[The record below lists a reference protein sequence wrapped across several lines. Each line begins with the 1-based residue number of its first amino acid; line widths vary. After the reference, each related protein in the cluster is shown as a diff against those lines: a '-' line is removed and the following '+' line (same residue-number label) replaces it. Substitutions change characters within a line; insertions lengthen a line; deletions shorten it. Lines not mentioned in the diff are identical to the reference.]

1 MIDANLRNLQ
11 EIFAKPVH
19 HLIPT
24 FQRQYVWEKK
34 KQWEPLWEDV
44 RNTAER
50 YLQEKETTPV
60 EHMRGHFIG
69 AIVLQQELNPS
80 GGCDL
85 RLVIDGQQRLTTLQ
99 LMIDAT
105 QKVFEE
111 FDQHSVL
118 QDLVLNGE
126 TWVHDN
132 KEHFYKVWPTSMDQN
147 AFLHVMNNEPLE
159 KEHNPLIVK
168 AHEFF
173 KERVHQW
180 IKDDPQERANALVQ
194 TIIKLL
200 RIVVIDLGFK
210 DDPNII
216 FETLN
221 DRGTPLIQADLI
233 KNFILYTARQEK
245 GKSHADMLHHDYLG
259 KLGSQWWKNKA
270 RQGRLNRPRV
280 DIFLNYWI
288 TMQQE
293 TEVQAGNVFEAVRE
307 YADQI
312 SVSELAS
319 QIGSMAGVYQDIY
332 QGIQMVEK
340 TGRTDTELDRFLY
353 RWNAM
358 DAGVLTPVLL
368 RIFSFDLPVEK
379 RDRCLHIIESYLVRR
394 MVCRMTA
401 KDYNN
406 LFLSLLQKLKK
417 ENADETIRNFLA
429 DQRPDDR
436 LWPSDAHLENAF
448 IHEPLYRLRPQVRPR
463 FVLEAIEDQLREG
476 KAEDSIAKKLTI
488 EHVMPRE
495 WLRNWPLM
503 LDSDFLE
510 LSALEEAK
518 AERERLIHTIG
529 NLTLVTGKLNQS
541 LSNAPWAEK
550 RERLNTYSGLR
561 LKDSITSE
569 EVWNEETIR
578 ERSSYLAKVAMEV
591 WPHADRI

>member
-1 MIDANLRNLQ
+1 MIDANLLNLQ

-24 FQRQYVWEKK
+24 FQRQYVWEEK

-50 YLQEKETTPV
+50 YLREKETTPV
-60 EHMRGHFIG
+60 ERMRAHFIG

-80 GGCDL
+80 GGCEL

-99 LMIDAT
+99 LLIDAT
-105 QKVFEE
+105 QKVLEE
-111 FDQHSVL
+111 FEQQSALQH
-118 QDLVLNGE
+118 LVLNDKD
-126 TWVHDN
+126 WVRDN
-132 KEHFYKVWPTSMDQN
+132 DARFYKVWPTSMDQN
-147 AFLHVMNNEPLE
+147 AFLHVMSNEPLNE
-159 KEHNPLIVK
+159 EYNPLIVK
-168 AHEFF
+168 AHKFF
-173 KERVHQW
+173 KEQVHQW
-180 IKDDPQERANALVQ
+180 IKDDPQERANALEQ
-194 TIIKLL
+194 TIIRLL
-200 RIVVIDLGFK
+200 RIVVIDIDLE
-210 DDPNII
+210 DNPNII

-233 KNFILYTARQEK
+233 KNFILYTARHEK

-312 SVSELAS
+312 SVSKLAS

-332 QGIQMVEK
+332 QGIQIIEK

-379 RDRCLHIIESYLVRR
+379 RDRCLRIIESYLVRR

-406 LFLSLLQKLKK
+406 LFLSLLQKLEK
-417 ENADETIRNFLA
+417 ENADEMIRNFLA

-436 LWPSDAHLENAF
+436 LWPNDAHLENAF
-448 IHEPLYRLRPQVRPR
+448 IHEPLYRLRPQARPR

-495 WLRNWPLM
+495 WLRNWPLV
-503 LDSDFLE
+503 LGSDFLE

-529 NLTLVTGKLNQS
+529 NLTLVTGKLNKS

-550 RERLNTYSGLR
+550 RERLNTYSGLL
-561 LKDSITSE
+561 LKESITSKD
-569 EVWNEETIR
+569 VWNEETIK
-578 ERSSYLAKVAMEV
+578 ERSRYLAKVAAEV

>member
-1 MIDANLRNLQ
+1 MQANPRNLQ
-11 EIFAKPVH
+11 AIFATAVH
-19 HLIPT
+19 HLIPA
-24 FQRQYVWEKK
+24 FQRQYVWTEK

-44 RNTAER
+44 RSVAER
-50 YLQEKETTPV
+50 YLQEKETIPV
-60 EHMRGHFIG
+60 EHMRAHFIG
-69 AIVLQQELNPS
+69 AIVLQQEPNPS

-99 LMIDAT
+99 LLIDAT

-111 FDQHSVL
+111 FDQQSVL
-118 QDLVLNGE
+118 QHLVRNGE

-132 KEHFYKVWPTSMDQN
+132 KAHFYKVWPTSMDQN

-173 KERVHQW
+173 KEQVLQW
-180 IKDDPQERANALVQ
+180 IKDDPQERSNALVQ
-194 TIIKLL
+194 AIIKLL
-200 RIVVIDLGFK
+200 QIVVIDLEFN

-221 DRGTPLIQADLI
+221 DRGTPLIQADLV
-233 KNFILYTARQEK
+233 KNFILYTARSNESNSHA
-245 GKSHADMLHHDYLG
+245 GKSHADMLHRSYLR
-259 KLGSQWWKNKA
+259 KLGGQWWRKNA

-288 TMQQE
+288 TMQE
-293 TEVQAGNVFEAVRE
+293 RTEVQAGDVFRAVRK
-307 YADQI
+307 YAKKN
-312 SVSELAS
+312 SVSEIAS
-319 QIGSMAGVYQDIY
+319 QIGSMADIYRDIY
-332 QGIQMVEK
+332 QRIQIIEK
-340 TGRTDTELDRFLY
+340 TGRTDTALDRFLY

-368 RIFSFDLPVEK
+368 RILSFNLPPDKLE
-379 RDRCLHIIESYLVRR
+379 RCLHIIESYLVRR

-406 LFLSLLQKLKK
+406 LFLSLLQKLEK
-417 ENADETIRNFLA
+417 ENADEVIKTFLR
-429 DQRPDDR
+429 DQSADDR
-436 LWPSDAHLENAF
+436 IWPNDVHLKNAF
-448 IHEPLYRLRPQVRPR
+448 LQEPLYRIRSRGRLQ
-463 FVLEAIEDQLREG
+463 FVLVGIENWLREG
-476 KAEDSIAKKLTI
+476 KTEEQGWKDFNI
-488 EHVMPRE
+488 EHVMPQE
-495 WLRNWPLM
+495 WRRNWPLL
-503 LDSDFLE
+503 LDSNAIEDAE
-510 LSALEEAK
+510 

-529 NLTLVTGKLNQS
+529 NLTLVTGKLNKG

-550 RERLNTYSGLR
+550 RERLSKYSGLL

-569 EVWNEETIR
+569 DVWNEDAIR
-578 ERSSYLAKVAMEV
+578 ERSIYLAEVAAKV